1 VLRQKTRSSL
11 TLAAIALGVASLI
24 LAGGYIEDTLLQ
36 LREAT
41 IKSRLGHLQ
50 VYKAG
55 LYASGGQ
62 RPFEYLIEDTSVVE
76 KIVGA
81 LPGVVSQARRLS
93 FSGLISNG
101 RGDLPIWGEGIEP
114 EPESHIGSALT
125 MLHGRRLANSDKMA
139 IVLGEGLAKVLKV
152 KVGDSVDLILST
164 SGGAMNTLDFT
175 IVGVFRSMSKE
186 YDARG
191 VQIPLPAAAE
201 LVDTA
206 GVGALVVLL
215 ENTEQTEGA
224 LATLTARLPTSNYE
238 VKTWREL
245 ADFFTS
251 TEAFYK
257 RQFAVLNFVILV
269 MVLLSVAN
277 TVNMTLH
284 ERMGEFGII
293 RALGR
298 RGIDVFRL
306 VMVESLVLGVIGAAL
321 GVIIGVTLALLI
333 SAAGIP
339 MPPGPNSEAGLIAT
353 IRLVPSVLSA
363 AFALGVVGTVL
374 ASLLPA
380 RRVARAPLVEALR
393 QAI

>member
-1 VLRQKTRSSL
+1 MLRQKTRSSL